1 MQICNRALGLIK
13 EFEGCSLKSYKCPA
27 GVWTAGFG
35 STGKDIGPKTVWTQE
50 QADAR
55 LLADLAKFE
64 AGVEAAAKA
73 PNIRQFSAMVMLA
86 YNIGLEAFK
95 SSTLLK
101 KFNAGDHKGAS
112 YEFVKWNK
120 AAGKELAGLTRRRLA
135 ERDLFISA

>member
-1 MQICNRALGLIK
+1 MHICNRALNLIK
-13 EFEGCSLKSYKCPA
+13 ELEDCKLEAYKDIV
-27 GVWTAGFG
+27 GILTIGYG
-35 STGKDIGPKTVWTQE
+35 HTGKDVKTGMKIDLE
-50 QADAR
+50 QAEA
-55 LLADLAKFE
+55 LLKADLAKFE

-73 PNIRQFSAMVMLA
+73 PNIYQFSAMVMLA

-120 AAGKELAGLTRRRLA
+120 AAGKELAGLTRRRVA